1 MKRFAILGLAL
12 ALGSLPSPDA
22 RADTFVLDASTG
34 AAYDAIGDGWF
45 FAGPSMPP
53 PDGVGDA
60 GGQALAVGYIAG
72 VLELRALS
80 EFPLAPL
87 TGLTAAQ
94 IQSATF
100 TFTIDDVLSTF
111 GPGATFDNTA
121 SSPVAVYHY
130 PANGVVTVADF
141 SPAGLAPLGIV
152 TPGVVTDASLAVS
165 GPLSF
170 DVDATDALKSALT
183 AGDTAFGALIGTL
196 DSPTG
201 TSLDDISPPGVAG
214 GALPTLTIVTIPLA
228 PPVLSSAEQACQAT
242 IQKEGAKLVSS
253 GLKSFGSCFS
263 AILKDYAPDQVLAA
277 ATVSKCAGELDVASP
292 ASKLGKAADKFGDKV
307 IGKCGSLT
315 PADIGSPCNPSATT
329 MADTVACLRA
339 AQLAAAESAT
349 ASKYGNACTLLSAV
363 NLAATF
369 PGVCVP

>member
-12 ALGSLPSPDA
+12 ALGSIAPA
-22 RADTFVLDASTG
+22 VRADTFVLDTSTG

-87 TGLTAAQ
+87 TGLTASQ

-130 PANGVVTVADF
+130 PANGVVTLSDF
-141 SPAGLAPLGIV
+141 APAGLAPLGIV
-152 TPGVVTDASLAVS
+152 TPGVVTDASLAIS
-165 GPLSF
+165 GALSF
-170 DVDATDALKSALT
+170 DVDATDELKAALT

-201 TSLDDISPPGVAG
+201 TSLDNVSPPGVAG
-214 GALPTLTIVTIPLA
+214 GALPILTVVTIPLT
-228 PPVLSSAEQACQAT
+228 PPVLSSAEQACQST
-242 IQKEGAKLVSS
+242 IQKEGSKLVSS
-253 GLKSFGSCFS
+253 ALKSFGSCFS

-277 ATVSKCAGELDVASP
+277 ATISKCAGELDVNNAG
-292 ASKLGKAADKFGDKV
+292 SKLGKAAVKFGDKV
-307 IGKCGSLT
+307 TGKCGSLT
-315 PADIGSPCNPSATT
+315 PADIGSPCNPAAESIAGTIS
-329 MADTVACLRA
+329 CLRT
-339 AQLAAAESAT
+339 AQLAAAESAA
-349 ASKYGNACTLLSAV
+349 ASQYGNACTLLSSV
-363 NLAATF
+363 NLDTTF